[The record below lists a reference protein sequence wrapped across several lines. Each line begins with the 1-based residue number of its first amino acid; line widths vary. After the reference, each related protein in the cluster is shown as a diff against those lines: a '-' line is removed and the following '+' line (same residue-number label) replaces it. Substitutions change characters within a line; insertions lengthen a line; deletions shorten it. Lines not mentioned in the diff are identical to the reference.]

1 MISLDTPTTI
11 QPPQAFC
18 NSPIQTLSSNN
29 NNNKPNAITLDPS
42 ALQQGYANVKM
53 MNGNEKLENDM
64 SKYNG
69 GTTMVMMNNNNNNNS
84 NGLITKDKN
93 CNQPFSIPIQNYNEN
108 FKENHA
114 EISC

>member
-1 MISLDTPTTI
+1 
-11 QPPQAFC
+11 
-18 NSPIQTLSSNN
+18 
-29 NNNKPNAITLDPS
+29 
-42 ALQQGYANVKM
+42 

-84 NGLITKDKN
+84 NGMITKDKN
-93 CNQPFSIPIQNYNEN
+93 CNQPFSIPMQNYNEN